1 MASWE
6 ALIGGLVQGQIEAW
20 ENWPE
25 GYATPNRRIM
35 YAGLNWCQEHHTEI
49 IDTLRTLLGAY
60 PMVMPASIDVMQDD
74 TLRPRFESWWKTAS
88 IEAVDRHK
96 LYKLAWDLVGSEFAG
111 RHMLYEKFY
120 AGNSLIVRNQ
130 SDREAPWQRFHDTVD
145 GLLNGISLPGGSAK
159 RVRDSRPGSAAGVP
173 HRGWATAPCTG
184 QPPAAQSSHNGAPTK
199 ALAPAQG
206 RMIVIRKLV
215 PVAVAVVAA
224 FAVTASAPAQDA
236 VKITL
241 ADQNSPQGWGPVHA
255 LQPWVKQVEEAGKGR
270 IKMEVFPSQ
279 TLIKGI
285 DMWRGV
291 RTGIAD
297 IGWCVQGYW
306 PEQTPLSDVMSL
318 PFLPIKSAEQ
328 GASVLWRLYEKF
340 PQIQKEYGDIQPLVL
355 YTTSPNFLITS
366 KKQVKTLDDMKG
378 LKIRTL
384 GGPPI
389 EMAKALGA
397 SPSVMPMPD
406 LYQALDKGVFDGAAV
421 PWEAIH
427 AFRLYEVAK
436 NVHDRAV
443 LCLVLLAL
451 RQPAENPKPAE
462 GRARHAAEQERP
474 RRLQVLGQELLRHRG
489 EGCRGARQGCGHHAQ
504 SLRPAGGR
512 GGALEEDRRRAA
524 VGAVGQEDGRQ
535 GPQGGQ
541 ADSRRNA

>member
-1 MASWE
+1 M
-6 ALIGGLVQGQIEAW
+6 I
-20 ENWPE
+20 
-25 GYATPNRRIM
+25 R
-35 YAGLNWCQEHHTEI
+35 
-49 IDTLRTLLGAY
+49 
-60 PMVMPASIDVMQDD
+60 
-74 TLRPRFESWWKTAS
+74 
-88 IEAVDRHK
+88 
-96 LYKLAWDLVGSEFAG
+96 
-111 RHMLYEKFY
+111 KF
-120 AGNSLIVRNQ
+120 V
-130 SDREAPWQRFHDTVD
+130 
-145 GLLNGISLPGGSAK
+145 
-159 RVRDSRPGSAAGVP
+159 
-173 HRGWATAPCTG
+173 
-184 QPPAAQSSHNGAPTK
+184 PAA
-199 ALAPAQG
+199 
-206 RMIVIRKLV
+206 M
-215 PVAVAVVAA
+215 AVVAA
-224 FAVTASAPAQDA
+224 LAMTSSGPAQEA

-241 ADQNSPQGWGPVHA
+241 ADQNSPQGWGPMHA

-328 GASVLWRLYEKF
+328 GASVLWRIYEKF

-389 EMAKALGA
+389 EMARALGA
-397 SPSVMPMPD
+397 SPAVMPMPD

-436 NVHDRAV
+436 NVTIVPFYASYFS
-443 LCLVLLAL
+443 LCANRQKIQSLPKDVRDALLSKGGL
-451 RQPAENPKPAE
+451 E
-462 GRARHAAEQERP
+462 GSKFWGKNFFDTAQQGVEERVKASGITLNRYDLPAAEVERWKKIAGEP
-474 RRLQVLGQELLRHRG
+474 LWDQWVKKMEGKGHKEARQVLDTV
-489 EGCRGARQGCGHHAQ
+489 
-504 SLRPAGGR
+504 
-512 GGALEEDRRRAA
+512 LEMLK
-524 VGAVGQEDGRQ
+524 
-535 GPQGGQ
+535 
-541 ADSRRNA
+541 N